1 MKSVAE
7 EHGAA
12 GVILYSDPADDGFT
26 RGEVYPDGP
35 WRNADGIQRGSVQY
49 IFQYPGDPLTP
60 GEPSTPGTPRIDP
73 SEADNLPGVPTTPIS
88 YGQAQH
94 LLAAL
99 EGPPA
104 PPEWQGGLDLTY
116 RVGPGPTRVNLD
128 LDIDYRQIPVNDVIV
143 EIPGSKHP
151 EQKVVLG
158 AHYDSWTYGT
168 KDDVAGWT
176 TLMETARAMAELRQ
190 RGWQPERTIVLAGWD
205 GEEYGLLGATEWVEQ
220 HRADLLDNAL
230 VYLNMDGAGGRTS
243 PPARSRARRRAGRHR
258 EGSRPRARA
267 RCTATGSRPPGSRRR
282 CRNGWAAARTTRRSW
297 TTWASRRPISARR
310 RRAVST
316 TAPTTTCT

>member
-1 MKSVAE
+1 MKEPPYPWHENFEDVVVGYNAYSHPGTSPQTWCTSTTVCRTTTPGWPKWADVRGKIVLARYGQSFRGVKSKVAE

-128 LDIDYRQIPVNDVIV
+128 LT
-143 EIPGSKHP
+143 S
-151 EQKVVLG
+151 
-158 AHYDSWTYGT
+158 
-168 KDDVAGWT
+168 T
-176 TLMETARAMAELRQ
+176 T
-190 RGWQPERTIVLAGWD
+190 G
-205 GEEYGLLGATEWVEQ
+205 
-220 HRADLLDNAL
+220 
-230 VYLNMDGAGGRTS
+230 
-243 PPARSRARRRAGRHR
+243 RSR
-258 EGSRPRARA
+258 
-267 RCTATGSRPPGSRRR
+267 
-282 CRNGWAAARTTRRSW
+282 
-297 TTWASRRPISARR
+297 
-310 RRAVST
+310 ST
-316 TAPTTTCT
+316 M